1 MSVPAAFLAV
11 VLIWSTTPLAVK
23 WSGEGPGFLFG
34 ALGRMTLAT
43 LLCLALVAAL
53 RLAFPWHRDARRTYF
68 SGALGLYGAMLCI
81 YWSAQY
87 VPSGLIAV
95 LFGLSPLVTA
105 LLAQPLLG
113 ERALT
118 PTRLAGML
126 LALAGLVAI
135 FGASLALGPHMATGL
150 MGLLAGVLLQ
160 SLSMVLVKRYGAE
173 LPSLT
178 VTSGALLVAAPLF
191 FITWLIFDHHAP
203 VELPMRALLSIVY
216 LGVVGSLIGFTLFY
230 YVLKRVT
237 ANTSA
242 LITVITPVL
251 ALLLGA
257 FINHEQVGARIW
269 AGTALVLGGLAL
281 HQWGE
286 RLGRLI
292 PARAGIG
299 ESGPEM

>member
-1 MSVPAAFLAV
+1 
-11 VLIWSTTPLAVK
+11 
-23 WSGEGPGFLFG
+23 
-34 ALGRMTLAT
+34 
-43 LLCLALVAAL
+43 
-53 RLAFPWHRDARRTYF
+53 
-68 SGALGLYGAMLCI
+68 
-81 YWSAQY
+81 
-87 VPSGLIAV
+87 
-95 LFGLSPLVTA
+95 
-105 LLAQPLLG
+105 
-113 ERALT
+113 
-118 PTRLAGML
+118 
-126 LALAGLVAI
+126 
-135 FGASLALGPHMATGL
+135 
-150 MGLLAGVLLQ
+150 
-160 SLSMVLVKRYGAE
+160 MVLVKRYGAE

>member
-1 MSVPAAFLAV
+1 MSVPAAFLAI

-34 ALGRMTLAT
+34 ALGRMSLAAV
-43 LLCLALVAAL
+43 LCLALVAAL
-53 RLAFPWHRDARRTYF
+53 RMAFPWHRAARRTYF

-118 PTRLAGML
+118 PTRLSGML
-126 LALAGLVAI
+126 LALTGLVAI
-135 FGASLALGPHMATGL
+135 FGASLTLGPHVVQGL

-191 FITWLIFDHHAP
+191 FLTWLIFDHHAP
-203 VELPMRALLSIVY
+203 AELPTRALMSIVY
-216 LGVVGSLIGFTLFY
+216 LGVVGSLIGFTLFF

-242 LITVITPVL
+242 LITLVTPVL

-257 FINHEQVGARIW
+257 FINHEHVGARIW
-269 AGTALVLGGLAL
+269 AGTALVLSGLAL
-281 HQWGE
+281 HQWGGLFR
-286 RLGRLI
+286 RLVPLR
-292 PARAGIG
+292 
-299 ESGPEM
+299 SGDRGQ

>member
-34 ALGRMTLAT
+34 ALGRMTLAA
-43 LLCLALVAAL
+43 LLCLALIAAL
-53 RLAFPWHRDARRTYF
+53 RQAFPWHRGARRTYF

-95 LFGLSPLVTA
+95 LFGLSPLITA

-118 PTRLAGML
+118 PVRLAGML
-126 LALAGLVAI
+126 LALIGLVVI
-135 FGASLALGPHMATGL
+135 FGASLMLGPHMVKGL
-150 MGLLAGVLLQ
+150 TGLLAGVLLQ
-160 SLSMVLVKRYGAE
+160 SLSLVLVKRYGAE

-191 FITWLIFDHHAP
+191 FITWLIFDHQAP
-203 VELPMRALLSIVY
+203 VALPMRALLSIVY
-216 LGVVGSLIGFTLFY
+216 LGIVGSLIGFTLFFY
-230 YVLKRVT
+230 ILKNVT
-237 ANTSA
+237 ANSSA
-242 LITVITPVL
+242 LITLITPVL

-257 FINHEQVGARIW
+257 FVNHEHVGARVW

-281 HQWGE
+281 HQWGGLLA
-286 RLGRLI
+286 RFQPVRMTGR
-292 PARAGIG
+292 
-299 ESGPEM
+299 